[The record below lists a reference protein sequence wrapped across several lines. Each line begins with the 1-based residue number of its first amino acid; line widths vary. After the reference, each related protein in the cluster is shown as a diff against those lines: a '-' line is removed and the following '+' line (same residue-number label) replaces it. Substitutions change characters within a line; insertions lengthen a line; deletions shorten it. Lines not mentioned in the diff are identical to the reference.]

1 MNEKEDVKMTEIAL
15 VYFSETGTTTSA
27 AKKIAKILNVP
38 AIRLEAQVPYTSADL
53 NWNDDSSRANKEQ
66 GNPSARPKF
75 KPLKIDN
82 YDTLILGYP
91 TWWGVPP
98 RIIDS
103 FVESLN
109 LKGKTD
115 LPFPSDSSTPERGVA
130 ELGKLLPGTLVLD
143 GKRVNNSSEA
153 ELEKWL
159 RSNNIA

>member
-1 MNEKEDVKMTEIAL
+1 MTEIAL
-15 VYFSETGTTTSA
+15 VYFSETGTTANA

-53 NWNDDSSRANKEQ
+53 NWNDDSSQANEEQ
-66 GNPSARPKF
+66 GNPSARPEF

-109 LKGKTD
+109 LRGKTV
-115 LPFPSDSSTPERGVA
+115 LPFTTSGSSAPERGVA
-130 ELGKLLPGTLVLD
+130 ELRKLLPDTLVLD
-143 GKRVNNSSEA
+143 GKRVNNSSET
-153 ELEKWL
+153 ELKQWL
-159 RSNNIA
+159 RSNNMLN